1 MNQQKRGFTLIEL
14 LVVIAII
21 AILIALLLPA
31 VQQAREAARRSTC
44 KNNLKQIGLALH
56 NYHEIHSTFPPGI
69 TRAQGHPYGPVEGWN
84 TGKVLWSAF
93 ILPSMDQA
101 PLYNM
106 INFAVA
112 DPGKNAVN
120 ATVRNADLPAYRCPS
135 DPGGRGTTGSSGSGP
150 SNYTGCVGNSPLGSV
165 SGGGSSY
172 QNNGTSVFFTDSKT
186 KIRDITDGT
195 SNTMMVS
202 ELLVGSKYITYGNV
216 NTGGILDDCS
226 TSGGSA
232 NKRGESWFYGDASI
246 RWAFLTV
253 FPPNT
258 EVACRSYQEYANAS
272 PASQHVGGVHILLCD
287 GAVRFVSDNVHLKTW
302 QNLGNKADGNVLGE
316 F

>member
-1 MNQQKRGFTLIEL
+1 MNQRKRGFTLIEL

-44 KNNLKQIGLALH
+44 KNNLKQIGIALH
-56 NYHEIHSTFPPGI
+56 NYLDTHSTFPPGI
-69 TRAQGHPYGPVEGWN
+69 TRAPQHPYASVSGWN

-93 ILPSMDQA
+93 ILPFMDQG
-101 PLYNM
+101 PLYNKIDFSM
-106 INFAVA
+106 P
-112 DPGKNAVN
+112 DPGRHANNAD
-120 ATVRNADLPAYRCPS
+120 VRNVELSVYRCPS
-135 DPGGRGTTGSSGSGP
+135 DSGGKGTTGSSSGP

-165 SGGGSSY
+165 SGGGTSY

-195 SNTMMVS
+195 SNTMMIS
-202 ELLVGSKYITYGNV
+202 ELLVGSEYINYGNV
-216 NTGGILDDCS
+216 GTGGILDDCS
-226 TSGGSA
+226 APGSTG
-232 NKRGESWFYGDASI
+232 KLRGQSWFYGDASI
-246 RWAFLTV
+246 RWAYLTV

-258 EVACRSYQEYANAS
+258 EAACRTYQEYANAS
-272 PASQHVGGVHILLCD
+272 PASEHVGGVHILLCD
-287 GAVRFVSDNVHLKTW
+287 GAVRFVSENIHLKTW
-302 QNLGNKADGNVLGE
+302 QDLGHKSDDNVLGE

>member
-1 MNQQKRGFTLIEL
+1 
-14 LVVIAII
+14 VVIAII

-56 NYHEIHSTFPPGI
+56 NYLEIHSTFPPGI
-69 TRAQGHPYGPVEGWN
+69 TRANQHPYAGVSGWN

-93 ILPSMDQA
+93 ILPSMDQG
-101 PLYNM
+101 PLYNLIDFSM
-106 INFAVA
+106 P
-112 DPGKNAVN
+112 DPGRNAAN
-120 ATVRNADLPAYRCPS
+120 ATVRSTVLPAYRCPS
-135 DPGGRGTTGSSGSGP
+135 DPGGKNTTGSSSGP

-172 QNNGTSVFFTDSKT
+172 KNNGTSVFFTDSKT

-202 ELLVGSKYITYGNV
+202 ELLVGSEYINYGNV
-216 NTGGILDDCS
+216 STGGILDDCS
-226 TSGGSA
+226 TAGSTS
-232 NKRGESWFYGDASI
+232 KQRGQSWFYGDASI

-258 EVACRSYQEYANAS
+258 EAACRTYQEYANAS
-272 PASQHVGGVHILLCD
+272 PASKHVGGVHILLCD
-287 GAVRFVSDNVHLKTW
+287 GGVRFVSDNIHLKTW
-302 QNLGNKADGNVLGE
+302 QDLGNKADENVLGE

>member
-1 MNQQKRGFTLIEL
+1 MNQRKRGFTLIEL

-56 NYHEIHSTFPPGI
+56 NYLDTHSTFPPGI
-69 TRAQGHPYGPVEGWN
+69 TRAPQHPYAGVSGWN

-93 ILPSMDQA
+93 ILPFMDQG
-101 PLYNM
+101 PLYNKIDFSM
-106 INFAVA
+106 P
-112 DPGKNAVN
+112 DPGRHANNAD
-120 ATVRNADLPAYRCPS
+120 VRKVDLPAYRCPS
-135 DPGGRGTTGSSGSGP
+135 DPGGKGTTGDSSSGP

-172 QNNGTSVFFTDSKT
+172 KNNGTSVFFTDSKT

-202 ELLVGSKYITYGNV
+202 ELLVGSEYLNYGNV
-216 NTGGILDDCS
+216 STGGILDDCS
-226 TSGGSA
+226 MSGSTG
-232 NKRGESWFYGDASI
+232 KLRGRSWFYGDASI
-246 RWAFLTV
+246 DWAYLTV
-253 FPPNT
+253 FSPNT
-258 EVACRSYQEYANAS
+258 KLACRTFQEYANAS

-287 GAVRFVSDNVHLKTW
+287 GAVRFVSDNIHLKTW
-302 QNLGNKADGNVLGE
+302 QDLGNKSDDNVLGE

>member
-1 MNQQKRGFTLIEL
+1 MSARKRGFTLIEL

-44 KNNLKQIGLALH
+44 KNNLKQIGVALH
-56 NYHEIHSTFPPGI
+56 NYLETHSTFPPGI

-93 ILPSMDQA
+93 ILPFMDQG
-101 PLYNM
+101 PLYNK
-106 INFAVA
+106 INFQVA
-112 DPGKNAVN
+112 DPGRNSVN
-120 ATVRNADLPAYRCPS
+120 AEARNAILPIYRCPS
-135 DPGGRGTTGSSGSGP
+135 DPGGKNLTNSSAGP
-150 SNYTGCVGNSPLGSV
+150 SNYTGCVGNSPLGAV

-202 ELLVGSKYITYGNV
+202 ELLVGSEYRNYGNV
-216 NTGGILDDCS
+216 SGGGLLDDCS
-226 TSGGSA
+226 TTAST
-232 NKRGESWFYGDASI
+232 NRYRGESWFKGDASI
-246 RWAFLTV
+246 RWAYLTV
-253 FPPNT
+253 FPPNHDL
-258 EVACRSYQEYANAS
+258 ACRTFQEYANA
-272 PASQHVGGVHILLCD
+272 PAASKHVGGVHILLCD
-287 GAVRFVSDNVHLKTW
+287 GSVRFVSDNIHLGTW
-302 QNLGNKADGNVLGE
+302 QNLGNKSDDNVLGE